1 MSSTSAPSSARALDL
16 IHQKLSNL
24 WQAKAELQA
33 TNKAQASRINSTQ
46 QDMTQLRQHHEET
59 QQCSSMKIEKLDKEM
74 NIVNEMLLKAEEAI
88 TKAQRRNSVYDFTLL
103 KIKDIHPGS
112 LLGTVH
118 RIKSQRLEYRHS
130 SPQTAQRIILSTS
143 LLQIAQE
150 NSTLAPLELSVL
162 DKLMKWVLQELPNM
176 ATLADLKNRK
186 SGATRQTRKERR
198 CRGSK
203 SAESQALT
211 SVIKRPWID
220 NHAQAALQRRITD
233 NTSALAENSELA
245 QDSALAVLKPKGTEV
260 EKHQLST
267 CIS

>member
-176 ATLADLKNRK
+176 ATLADLKLAAEK
-186 SGATRQTRKERR
+186 PRR
-198 CRGSK
+198 EHRLENQQAYLK
-203 SAESQALT
+203 SQALT